1 MSNFR
6 LPEKQG
12 VGSSTLLLTRVIKK
26 SKIINYFFTIN
37 IFLSILI
44 LLVILLNFTFS
55 ISNSTFFQN
64 QSCEQEEVVIPSSL
78 ISPTYSTHEVS
89 VLQKIENLTCL
100 GLIESIDISEVFLL
114 KNSGET
120 IETNKI
126 EIKVINSKKFLTA
139 LRINIILTLI
149 FKILILSN
157 LKNKYTTTIFLLL
170 FSEISFETLS
180 TYGLMSRSTLL
191 LSFNFLF
198 LYLLV
203 SEKIISFKL
212 NHQIKFERIKFRS
225 DINVLR
231 GLSVLLVVFYHL
243 NLKSFT
249 NGFLGVDIFFVISGF
264 LISSQILNKISNNQ
278 FIISSFYT
286 KRLRRLLPSLLSVTI
301 FIIVIFYNTVY
312 PFIYKEYLKGL
323 FWNSFYFINVYLN
336 NYINYFNEDAFYNPI
351 LHLWSISVEE
361 QFYIFYP
368 LIFVL
373 FFKKKF
379 NYQLLLVII
388 YIASLSYFFIT
399 ENYYLIFSRFWQFIL
414 GYFAYLIF
422 VNKKKEMKEKNL
434 FSLIFYLFTFLLIIF
449 NKTFLDLVELTFLI
463 SVLTLFFLVLDNSES
478 HLYTKYLRPI
488 GIIGTFSYSIYL
500 FHNPI
505 IVWFNLKQ
513 IDNTSIGEIILA
525 ILFISY
531 LNYFFIEKPLRY
543 SRASI
548 KKTFALSGLSIGLLV
563 GIILYIPIS
572 SFFDR
577 LESNNYDNNSQH
589 YENMN
594 IIYGDLLDTKEKK
607 TCQITNKEFTSLSSE
622 TFDSCIAKYGKP
634 IVVLGDSHADDVFN
648 MLRNNYSFL
657 IRVGEFGCRIREN
670 HLYDRCNYE
679 IFKNFYEIQK
689 NNIGLILYNQ
699 SGFYFTN
706 ESRDDLRLL
715 KFTDSSNV
723 INRTQITDITDYLEY
738 FDKEKVRVLGS
749 WIEPGINPLNFTYES
764 IYSGKMKVESSTIST
779 FIFIDT
785 QMRKVVESQG
795 FTYLSTL
802 DFYLSDQ
809 NNYLYDYNRKAFN
822 FVDDDHTSSFGEEK
836 FSKILIENLDS

>member
-1 MSNFR
+1 VELMR
-6 LPEKQG
+6 
-12 VGSSTLLLTRVIKK
+12 K
-26 SKIINYFFTIN
+26 SKFINYFVSIN
-37 IFLSILI
+37 IFFSISI
-44 LLVILLNFTFS
+44 LLVILFNFQFSSSNLNS
-55 ISNSTFFQN
+55 FQN
-64 QSCEQEEVVIPSSL
+64 QLCKQEEVVNADKFETPI
-78 ISPTYSTHEVS
+78 YSTREVS
-89 VLQKIENLTCL
+89 IFPQIENLTCL
-100 GLIESIDISEVFLL
+100 GLIETIDSSEVVLL

-120 IETNKI
+120 VVINNIEL
-126 EIKVINSKKFLTA
+126 KVISSKKFLTA
-139 LRINIILTLI
+139 LRFNFLSILI
-149 FKILILSN
+149 FKLLIQSN
-157 LKNKYTTTIFLLL
+157 LKNKYSTTIFLLL
-170 FSEISFETLS
+170 FSEICFETLS
-180 TYGLMSRSTLL
+180 TYGLVSSSTLIL
-191 LSFNFLF
+191 TFNFLF
-198 LYLLV
+198 LYFLI

-212 NHQIKFERIKFRS
+212 NYQIEYERIKFRS

-231 GLSVLLVVFYHL
+231 GLAVLLVVLYHL
-243 NLKSFT
+243 NLKTFI

-264 LISSQILNKISNNQ
+264 LISSQILNQISNEY
-278 FIISSFYT
+278 FTISSFYA

-301 FIIVIFYNTVY
+301 FIIVIFYNSVY
-312 PFIYKEYLKGL
+312 PFVYKEYLKGL

-422 VNKKKEMKEKNL
+422 VNKKKEIKNKN
-434 FSLIFYLFTFLLIIF
+434 FASFIYYVFTFLLIIF
-449 NKTFLDLVELTFLI
+449 NKTLFDLVELTFLI
-463 SVLTLFFLVLDNSES
+463 SLLTLFFIVSDNSES
-478 HLYTKYLRPI
+478 QFYTKYLKLI

-622 TFDSCIAKYGKP
+622 TFDSCFAKYGKP

-706 ESRDDLRLL
+706 ESKDDLRLL
-715 KFTDSSNV
+715 KFTDSSIDLN
-723 INRTQITDITDYLEY
+723 ISQIRYISDYLKF
-738 FDKEKVRVLGS
+738 FDKEKVRILGS
-749 WIEPGINPLNFTYES
+749 WIEPGINPLNFSYES
-764 IYSGKMKVESSTIST
+764 IYSGKMKIESNTIST
-779 FIFIDT
+779 FTHIDT
-785 QMRKVVESQG
+785 QMRESVESEG
-795 FTYLSTL
+795 FVYISTL
-802 DFYLSDQ
+802 EFYLFDK
-809 NNYLYDYNRKAFN
+809 NNYFYDYNRSAFN
-822 FVDDDHTSSFGEEK
+822 FVDNDHLSSFGEEK
-836 FSKILIENLDS
+836 FSKMLIKNLNP